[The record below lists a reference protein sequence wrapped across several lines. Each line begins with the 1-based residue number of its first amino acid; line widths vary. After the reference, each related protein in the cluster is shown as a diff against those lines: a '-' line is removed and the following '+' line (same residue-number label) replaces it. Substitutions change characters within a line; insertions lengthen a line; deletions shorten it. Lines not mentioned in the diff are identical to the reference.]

1 MAQSSLTFNTHAR
14 RTLSTLTPSQ
24 HTTIHLTIASSSLE
38 DLLTT
43 YIGHARKANLSP
55 IVVGAVDASMLS
67 ICDERFS
74 LPAVADNATALGAK
88 WQYFRHHHDFL
99 RFGSLKVKLIL
110 ELLQPGFSVLLSDL
124 DVIWLSSHWR
134 AWMLPPSPTDDD
146 DDAAL
151 LLPEA
156 RLLHFADVLVSTD
169 ELDAG
174 LDAADTSRGPGDV
187 GWLGFGMRT
196 DLNTGIQFWRGA
208 SAGALSARHVQPHA
222 LHTLPHAHAMPPPP
236 LWPCMH
242 ACAPLPS
249 PYLPMRRSARQAHHC
264 SGS

>member
-134 AWMLPPSPTDDD
+134 
-146 DDAAL
+146 
-151 LLPEA
+151 
-156 RLLHFADVLVSTD
+156 
-169 ELDAG
+169 
-174 LDAADTSRGPGDV
+174 SRWG
-187 GWLGFGMRT
+187 
-196 DLNTGIQFWRGA
+196 
-208 SAGALSARHVQPHA
+208 
-222 LHTLPHAHAMPPPP
+222 
-236 LWPCMH
+236 
-242 ACAPLPS
+242 
-249 PYLPMRRSARQAHHC
+249 
-264 SGS
+264 